1 MSVNLIIAVT
11 DNKWFEYL
19 SRRAGLDEVNF
30 WTPSEKRFRALRP
43 GELFLFK
50 LHSPLNF
57 IVGGGIFA
65 HETLMPCS
73 TAWDFFG
80 EANGAESFHEM
91 RAMITEHRTKYPREP
106 LDKQNDFLIGCRI
119 LTQPFFLPEDRWIQ
133 VPRSWS
139 PSIVRFKRYS
149 TEDSEGLEL
158 WKKLSRELAIVHP
171 DEKAPAERLGKPR
184 IIRPRLGQGAF
195 RSEVVDA
202 YGRRCAVTRERTLPA
217 LDAAHIRPYSE
228 GGEHEISNGLLLRRD
243 IHSLFDRGYV
253 TVTPDLRFEVSKKIR
268 EQFENGRHYYGLHGS
283 KVHVPEKSLSIP
295 EPGILEWHNENRF
308 LG

>member
-1 MSVNLIIAVT
+1 MSVNLVIAVT
-11 DNKWFEYL
+11 DNNWFKYL
-19 SRRAGLDEVNF
+19 SRRTSLTEVNF

-50 LHSPLNF
+50 LHSPYNS

-80 EANGAESFHEM
+80 EANGAASFHEM
-91 RAMITEHRTKYPREP
+91 RAMIARYRKVDLEQ
-106 LDKQNDFLIGCRI
+106 QNDFQIGCRI
-119 LTQPFFLPEDRWIQ
+119 LTQPFFLPRDRWIQ
-133 VPRSWS
+133 VPQSWS
-139 PSIVRFKRYS
+139 PNIMTYKRYS
-149 TEDSEGLEL
+149 TEESEGLEL
-158 WKKLSRELAIVHP
+158 WKKLSRELTIVHP
-171 DEKAPAERLGKPR
+171 DEKAPAERFGKPR
-184 IIRPRLGQGAF
+184 IIRPRRGQGAF
-195 RSEVVDA
+195 RSEVIDA

-217 LDAAHIRPYSE
+217 LDAAHIRPYKE

-268 EQFENGRHYYGLHGS
+268 EEFENGRHYYSLHGS
-283 KVHVPEKSLSIP
+283 KVHVPEKSLSVP
-295 EPGILEWHNENRF
+295 EPEVLEWHNENCF

>member
-19 SRRAGLDEVNF
+19 SRRTGLDEVNF
-30 WTPSEKRFRALRP
+30 WTPSEKRFKALRP

-80 EANGAESFHEM
+80 EANGARSFHEM
-91 RAMITEHRTKYPREP
+91 RAMIARYREVD
-106 LDKQNDFLIGCRI
+106 LEKQNDFHIGCRI

-139 PSIVRFKRYS
+139 PSIMTYKRYS
-149 TEDSEGLEL
+149 TEEAEGLEL

-171 DEKAPAERLGKPR
+171 DEKTPAERWGKPR

-253 TVTPDLRFEVSKKIR
+253 TVTPDLSFEVSKKIR

>member
-1 MSVNLIIAVT
+1 MSVNLVIAVT

-19 SRRAGLDEVNF
+19 RRRADLAEVNF
-30 WTPSEKRFRALRP
+30 WTPSNTRFKALKP

-57 IVGGGIFA
+57 IVGGGVFA
-65 HETLMPCS
+65 HETVMPCS

-80 EANGAESFHEM
+80 EANGAASFHKM
-91 RAMITEHRTKYPREP
+91 HAMIAKYRKEP
-106 LDKQNDFLIGCRI
+106 PEKQNDFQIGCRI
-119 LTQPFFLPEDRWIQ
+119 LTQPFFLPEDRWIE
-133 VPRSWS
+133 VPQSWS
-139 PSIVRFKRYS
+139 PNIVKFKRYS
-149 TEDSEGLEL
+149 TKDSEGLEL

-171 DEKAPAERLGKPR
+171 DEKTPAERLGKPR

-228 GGEHEISNGLLLRRD
+228 GGEHKVSNGLLLRRD
-243 IHSLFDRGYV
+243 IHSLFDLGYV
-253 TVTPDLRFEVSKKIR
+253 TVTPDLRFEVSRKIR
-268 EQFENGRHYYGLHGS
+268 EQFENGRNYYSLHGS
-283 KVHVPEKSLSIP
+283 KVYVPEKPLPTP
-295 EPGILEWHNENRF
+295 EAEILEWHNENRF
-308 LG
+308 QG

>member
-1 MSVNLIIAVT
+1 MSINLVIAVT

-19 SRRAGLDEVNF
+19 RDRSGLAEVNF
-30 WTPSEKRFRALRP
+30 WTPSNTRFRALEQ

-57 IVGGGIFA
+57 IVGGGVFA
-65 HETLMPCS
+65 QEIPMTCS

-80 EANGAESFHEM
+80 EANGAGSFHDM
-91 RAMITEHRTKYPREP
+91 HAMIAKYRAKYRKEP
-106 LDKQNDFLIGCRI
+106 PEKQNDFQIGCRI
-119 LTQPFFLPEDRWIQ
+119 LTQPFFLPENRWIQ

-139 PSIVRFKRYS
+139 PSIMTYKTYS
-149 TEDSEGLEL
+149 TEESEGLEL
-158 WKKLSRELAIVHP
+158 WKKLSRELAIIHP
-171 DEKAPAERLGKPR
+171 DEEAPEERLGKPR

-195 RSEVVDA
+195 RSGVVDA
-202 YGRRCAVTRERTLPA
+202 YGKRCAVTRERTLPA

-228 GGEHEISNGLLLRRD
+228 GGKHEISNGLLLRRD

-268 EQFENGRHYYGLHGS
+268 ERFENGRHYYSLNGS
-283 KVHVPEKSLSIP
+283 KVYVPEKSSSIP
-295 EPGILEWHNENRF
+295 EPQILEWHNENRF

>member
-1 MSVNLIIAVT
+1 MSVNLVIAVT
-11 DNKWFEYL
+11 DNNWFEYL
-19 SRRAGLDEVNF
+19 SRRTGLTEVNF
-30 WTPSEKRFRALRP
+30 WTPSNTRFKALKQ

-73 TAWDFFG
+73 MAWDFFG
-80 EANGAESFHEM
+80 EANGAASFHEM
-91 RAMITEHRTKYPREP
+91 RSMIAKYRREP
-106 LDKQNDFLIGCRI
+106 LDKQNDFQIGCRV
-119 LTQPFFLPEDRWIQ
+119 LTQPFFLPENQWVQ
-133 VPRSWS
+133 VPQSWS
-139 PSIVRFKRYS
+139 PNIVKFKRYS

-158 WKKLSRELAIVHP
+158 WEKLSRELAIVHP
-171 DEKAPAERLGKPR
+171 DEKAPAERFGKPR

-195 RSEVVDA
+195 RSEVTDA
-202 YGRRCAVTRERTLPA
+202 YGRRCAVTGERTLPA

-253 TVTPDLRFEVSKKIR
+253 TVTPDLEFEVSRKIR
-268 EQFENGRHYYGLHGS
+268 EQFENGRHYYRLRGR
-283 KVHVPEKSLSIP
+283 KVHVPEKPLPTP
-295 EPGILEWHNENRF
+295 ETKILEWHNENRF